1 MKKEITSTDLLLQKI
16 IDRQMELTV
25 LSSTILKNKSKKE
38 IKANYNWFE
47 QIKSRNNL
55 FNLSKAV

>member
-1 MKKEITSTDLLLQKI
+1 MNQETNNTETLLQKI
-16 IDRQMELTV
+16 VERQMELII
-25 LSSTILKNKSKKE
+25 LSSSILKPKFKKE
-38 IKANYNWFE
+38 IKANYSWFE